1 MSCPASV
8 PCLLVVDDE
17 PDLRSLY
24 ELTLRRAGYQVDSAA
39 SLAQARERLA
49 AARYDGVITDM
60 RLPDGLGT
68 ELVREIA
75 RDHPGSRTIVITAY
89 GSTDNAVEALKA
101 GAFDYLTKP
110 VDLGRFRDAV
120 AAALASRPPPP
131 RHADGAE
138 TAPMP
143 VRQHHEP
150 QQTTIGTEATPP
162 PLVGNSPAMV
172 AIRQRIERVAPS
184 MAPVL
189 ILGEPG
195 TGKELTA
202 RALHARSHRRDG
214 PFIAV
219 DCGTIPEHR
228 FEAEFFGSRRED
240 PELSTPNHI
249 GCFQAA
255 SGGTLFLNEIDTLTA
270 AQQARLLRALQERC
284 SRPLGSGSGQTLDVR
299 LVGATRAD
307 LGQAVQQGRFR
318 HDLYYLLNVIEIRL
332 PALRERREDL
342 EPLASALLQRLCQD
356 GGLPQPRLSARA
368 LAWLQSQPLPGNLRE
383 LENLLHRSLALGG
396 QDPLQAEDLQQAGP
410 ASTTAT
416 NDHAPPLAGTDA
428 TRLDHLRR
436 HLDATERRLLER
448 ALDDG
453 QQDLAL
459 AAARLGLSPAQLRY
473 RLQRLGIA
481 TGPGDP

>member
-1 MSCPASV
+1 MSPAATV
-8 PCLLVVDDE
+8 PSLLVVDDE

-24 ELTLRRAGYQVDSAA
+24 ELTLRRAGYLVESAA
-39 SLAQARERLA
+39 NLAQARERLA
-49 AARYDGVITDM
+49 GARYDGVITDM

-75 RDHPGSRTIVITAY
+75 LEHPDSRTIVITAY

-120 AAALASRPPPP
+120 AAALTSRAPMPARQRHEP
-131 RHADGAE
+131 RQAIGAE
-138 TAPMP
+138 T
-143 VRQHHEP
+143 
-150 QQTTIGTEATPP
+150 TPP
-162 PLVGNSPAMV
+162 PLRGNSPAMV

-202 RALHARSHRRDG
+202 RTLHARSHRRDG

-228 FEAEFFGSRRED
+228 FEAEFFGSRRDD
-240 PELSTPNHI
+240 PEQSTQNHP

-255 SGGTLFLNEIDTLTA
+255 NGGTLFLNEIDTLTV

-342 EPLASALLQRLCQD
+342 EELASALLQRLCQD
-356 GGLPQPRLSARA
+356 DGLAQPRLSAHA
-368 LAWLQSQPLPGNLRE
+368 LAWLQTQPLPGNLRE

-410 ASTTAT
+410 APTT
-416 NDHAPPLAGTDA
+416 NDHGPPPAGTDA

-436 HLDATERRLLER
+436 HLDATERRLLEQ
-448 ALDDG
+448 ALHDG

-473 RLQRLGIA
+473 RLQRLGMA
-481 TGPGDP
+481 AGPGDP